1 MRCPLF
7 LEALDLSFIDVN
19 SRFDLLP
26 VKLTVFEKS
35 SDRRRR
41 QLENLSRLSNGKS
54 SSIISKLDHV
64 DHLQLSGR

>member
-19 SRFDLLP
+19 SRLDFLP
-26 VKLTVFEKS
+26 VKLTFLEILP
-35 SDRRRR
+35 DGRRVE
-41 QLENLSRLSNGKS
+41 LENLSRLSNGKS

>member
-26 VKLTVFEKS
+26 VKLTFLEILP
-35 SDRRRR
+35 DGRRVE
-41 QLENLSRLSNGKS
+41 LEDLSRLSNGKS